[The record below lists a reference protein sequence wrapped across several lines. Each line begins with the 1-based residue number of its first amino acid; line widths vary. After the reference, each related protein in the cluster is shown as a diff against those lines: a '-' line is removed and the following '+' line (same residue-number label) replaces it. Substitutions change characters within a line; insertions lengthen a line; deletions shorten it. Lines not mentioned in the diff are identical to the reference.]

1 MWADRKSRYLLAVW
15 LAVAVLASA
24 AVPAKPKAPPAKP
37 KAPPAASSLRRRIA
51 AILAEPDA
59 RRAHWG
65 VKVVSLKTGKTL
77 YAHNS
82 QKFFTPASN
91 SKLFTTALALA
102 TLGPQFR
109 FYTTVESEVAPD
121 ANGRI
126 AGDLWLV
133 GRGDPNIS
141 ARVLPYKGKTRRKG
155 PPLRALDE
163 LAEQVAARGIHHVSG
178 DLVADDTYFV
188 FERYGKGWTYD
199 DLLWSYGAPVSALS
213 VNDNVLAVEVL
224 PGERPG
230 DPAMVKLEPSQD
242 YYRIENR
249 VVTVLARGRRSARRP
264 SVSKAGG
271 DGATRRISVRREPG
285 SYTLKLRGRIPMGGR
300 GAREEV
306 ALEDPALFAG
316 KYLHAA
322 LRQRGVVVDGQV
334 RVRHAHPSE
343 FEDLKTVGEPPIPVE
358 ISSRR
363 VLASHQSHP
372 LVEDLKV
379 VNKVSQ
385 NLHAEILL
393 RTVARERRDIGSVAA
408 AMEELKEFLNRAG
421 VPKDEYLFFDG
432 SGLSRRNLVTPTAVV
447 ALLQYMDRR
456 RFRDTWL
463 DLLPV
468 AGVDGTL
475 KRRLRNT
482 AATGRVLAKTGM
494 LGHVTVLSGYAT
506 TQTTTQKG
514 VRLAFSIMVNN
525 HKVRGRR
532 ITRLIDRI
540 CLALVR
546 GR

>member
-1 MWADRKSRYLLAVW
+1 MWADRKSRHLPVVW
-15 LAVAVLASA
+15 LVAAMLAA
-24 AVPAKPKAPPAKP
+24 AAGPAKPPAKP
-37 KAPPAASSLRRRIA
+37 KAPPAASSLRRHIA
-51 AILAEPDA
+51 SILAERDA

-65 VKVVSLKTGKTL
+65 IKVVSLRTGKTL
-77 YAHNS
+77 YKRNA

-91 SKLFTTALALA
+91 NKLFTTALALS

-126 AGDLWLV
+126 EGDLWLV
-133 GRGDPNIS
+133 GRGDPNLS
-141 ARVLPYKGKTRRKG
+141 ARVLPYEGQTRREG

-163 LAEQVAARGIHHVSG
+163 LAGQVADLGIRRVSG

-188 FERYGKGWTYD
+188 FERYGEGWTYD

-213 VNDNVLAVEVL
+213 VNDNVLVVEVL
-224 PGERPG
+224 PGERAG
-230 DPAMVKLEPSQD
+230 DPALINLEPNQD

-249 VVTVLARGRRSARRP
+249 VITVLRRGRRPARARSA
-264 SVSKAGG
+264 SKAGG
-271 DGATRRISVRREPG
+271 GGATRRISVRREPG
-285 SYTLKLRGRIPMGGR
+285 SYTLKLWGRIPIRGR
-300 GAREEV
+300 RAREEV

-343 FEDLKTVGEPPIPVE
+343 FEDLKTVDELPNSMEEP
-358 ISSRR
+358 SRR
-363 VLASHQSHP
+363 VLASHQSLP

-393 RTVARERRDIGSVAA
+393 RTVARERRGIGSVAA
-408 AMEELKEFLNRAG
+408 GMEELKEFLDQAG

-432 SGLSRRNLVTPTAVV
+432 SGLSRRNLVTPGAVV
-447 ALLQYMDRR
+447 ALLQHMDRR

-482 AATGRVLAKTGM
+482 VATGRVLAKTGM

-506 TQTTTQKG
+506 TQSG
-514 VRLAFSIMVNN
+514 ERLAFSIMVNN

-546 GR
+546 DR

>member
-1 MWADRKSRYLLAVW
+1 MWADRKSRHLLVVW
-15 LAVAVLASA
+15 LVAVCLAAAVLASA
-24 AVPAKPKAPPAKP
+24 AAPAKTKAATR
-37 KAPPAASSLRRRIA
+37 ASQLRRRIA
-51 AILAEPDA
+51 SILAERDA

-65 VKVVSLKTGKTL
+65 IKVVSLKTGKTL
-77 YAHNS
+77 YKRNA

-102 TLGPQFR
+102 SLGPQFR
-109 FYTTVESEVAPD
+109 FYTTVESEVVPD

-126 AGDLWLV
+126 DGDLWLV
-133 GRGDPNIS
+133 GRGDPNLS
-141 ARVLPYKGKTRRKG
+141 ARVLPYEGKTRREG
-155 PPLRALDE
+155 PPLRVLDS
-163 LAEQVAARGIHHVSG
+163 LAEQVAASGIRRVSG

-188 FERYGKGWTYD
+188 FERYGEGWTYD
-199 DLLWSYGAPVSALS
+199 DLLRSYGAPVSALS
-213 VNDNVLAVEVL
+213 VNDNVLVVEVL

-230 DPAMVKLEPSQD
+230 DPALVKLEPDQD

-249 VVTVLARGRRSARRP
+249 VVTVQARRRQSARRR

-271 DGATRRISVRREPG
+271 AGAPRRISVRREPG
-285 SYTLKLRGRIPMGGR
+285 SYTLKLWGRIPMGGR
-300 GAREEV
+300 GAREKV

-322 LRQRGVVVDGQV
+322 LRQRGVVVEGQV
-334 RVRHAHPSE
+334 RAQHAHPAE
-343 FEDLKTVGEPPIPVE
+343 FEDLKTIGEPPIPAE
-358 ISSRR
+358 IPSRR
-363 VLASHQSHP
+363 VLASHQSLP

-379 VNKVSQ
+379 VNKISQ

-393 RTVARERRDIGSVAA
+393 RTVARERRGIGSVAA
-408 AMEELKEFLNRAG
+408 AMEELKEFLNQAG

-432 SGLSRRNLVTPTAVV
+432 SGLSRRNLVTPSAVV
-447 ALLQYMDRR
+447 ALLQHMDRG

-482 AATGRVLAKTGM
+482 PATGRVLAKTGM
-494 LGHVTVLSGYAT
+494 LGHVTVLAGYAT
-506 TQTTTQKG
+506 TQSG
-514 VRLAFSIMVNN
+514 ARLAFSIMVNN
-525 HKVRGRR
+525 HKLRGRR

-540 CLALVR
+540 CLTLVQNR
-546 GR
+546 